1 MRGASVAVNS
11 LLLGILAG
19 VLQGVA
25 EWLPVSSKTMV
36 LLLLLISGYSA
47 QIAYVV
53 GLAGNAGT
61 AAAAAIYFRREL
73 WEALRSIQSGSDEAR
88 SLLVFLVVA
97 TFTTALIG
105 VPLYVLVKESF
116 REVHAAGAM
125 LVIGVLLIATSLVSL
140 KREKL
145 LAEGVGW
152 KEKAGLK
159 EAVIA
164 GLAQG
169 LAVLPGISRSGT
181 TITALLLMGL
191 KAEDSLRYSF
201 MMAVPACIGAG
212 LVDLAVGG
220 RGLGAVDFQL
230 GSALLVVSAVVGIA
244 TLKALLMA
252 ARRFR
257 FSVFTGILGVI
268 AVAASTLMWV

>member
-1 MRGASVAVNS
+1 MSVDS
-11 LLLGILAG
+11 LLLGVLAG
-19 VLQGVA
+19 VLQGVT

-36 LLLLLISGYSA
+36 LLLLLISGYSV

-73 WEALRSIQSGSDEAR
+73 WKALLSIRNGDSEAR
-88 SLLVFLVVA
+88 RLLVFLVVA

-105 VPLYVLVKESF
+105 VPLYVLVKKSF
-116 REVHAAGAM
+116 GGIHAAGAM
-125 LVIGVLLIATSLVSL
+125 LVIGVLLIVTSLISL
-140 KREKL
+140 KRERL
-145 LAEGVGW
+145 LAKGI
-152 KEKAGLK
+152 GLK
-159 EAVIA
+159 EKIGMKEAIMA

-191 KAEDSLRYSF
+191 NAEDSLRYSF

-212 LVDLAVGG
+212 LVDLVVGG
-220 RGLGAVDFQL
+220 RGLGAVDLQL
-230 GSALLVVSAVVGIA
+230 GLTLLVVSAVVGIA
-244 TLKALLMA
+244 TLKVLLAA
-252 ARRFR
+252 ARRFK
-257 FSVFTGILGVI
+257 FSVFTAMLGII
-268 AVAASTLMWV
+268 AVAASILMWV